1 MRVSIHGV
9 PIPYPLSILRGRLRL
24 SGLSPLATE
33 RVVGSLMARD
43 TVTKRIWS
51 EEKLISD
58 CRDMLSSYDSTIMDN
73 FNMLSKY
80 SELKR
85 TDEGL
90 LPIILIIEGASA
102 TGKSLLA
109 SSMISNLCVTRTVS
123 TDSVRQVLRSLH
135 SQDEIPELFC
145 HTYQA
150 YKHKQ
155 SGPDYLDPILRGF
168 LAQCHHITPTVKQ
181 TLARIVAEGIRAVVE
196 GVHLIPGD
204 VLPENRGVVEVLVN
218 PSPEIHKSMFTSKH
232 LAGSLKSVTDDE
244 NIRDKEY
251 EAALLIQE
259 YMVEQAHECGVHTI
273 DLQSYELAE
282 NEINDLVV
290 QRVRELMKTT

>member
-1 MRVSIHGV
+1 
-9 PIPYPLSILRGRLRL
+9 
-24 SGLSPLATE
+24 
-33 RVVGSLMARD
+33 MARD